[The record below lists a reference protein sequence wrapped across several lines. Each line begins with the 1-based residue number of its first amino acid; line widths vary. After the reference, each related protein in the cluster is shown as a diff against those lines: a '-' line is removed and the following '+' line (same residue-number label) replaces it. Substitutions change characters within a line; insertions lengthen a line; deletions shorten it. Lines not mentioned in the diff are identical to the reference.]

1 MRRKWFAVPLACI
14 LALNIGFQPIAAEG
28 SEHYQNFEDVVVEIG
43 EISDPEPIVMDS
55 GDQPVQFEFEESDI
69 TDDFP
74 MTRASGYDLAI
85 GNLEIDRAEPLPY
98 AEYTNFEMLIG
109 NIGTETINDV
119 HFLMYLD
126 DNLYSS
132 QGIGNFSPGYG
143 GTIKIPVKG
152 LAGTHKITFKISA
165 GSGITETNTNNN
177 EVSATLDWEDTIDL
191 AADFVQYSGPL
202 HIITYYDFRIPI
214 INYGNLPAEDVEVV
228 FEISGQDLASGTF
241 DIPASTK
248 RFLTLSISFNTY
260 GEFEATTILDPD
272 EKLDDPE
279 RSNNELSTDFEV
291 PVVEE
296 EFLGRYR
303 DATNLTVAIAPSAQE
318 LLYNN
323 GFTYNEIKSLMM
335 SWNDFDPDVQVTTV
349 ENISSESVGT
359 DYSLVVRAD
368 DNPLQEEF
376 AAVTAPIF
384 DEDGYIQNGY
394 RVMALTPAYFSN
406 QIEGIT
412 DAMKIRTIVHE
423 VGHFLGLS
431 HPTCDNVAIMQQSIN
446 LESGIASYAIE
457 MHDIRSL
464 QYLYR

>member
-1 MRRKWFAVPLACI
+1 MKKKWFAVPLACI
-14 LALNIGFQPIAAEG
+14 LALNIGFQPIAAE
-28 SEHYQNFEDVVVEIG
+28 EAKDYQNFEDVVVEIG

-55 GDQPVQFEFEESDI
+55 GDQPVRFEFEESDI

-132 QGIGNFSPGYG
+132 QGIGDFSPGYG

-228 FEISGQDLASGTF
+228 FEISGQELASGTF

-272 EKLDDPE
+272 KKLDDPE
-279 RSNNELSTDFEV
+279 RSNNEQSTGFEV
-291 PVVEE
+291 PVDEE
-296 EFLGRYR
+296 EFLGRYH
-303 DATNLTVAIAPSAQE
+303 DATNRTVAIGASVQDI
-318 LLYNN
+318 LYNKGLPYAEVKN
-323 GFTYNEIKSLMM
+323 AIMAWNSLDT
-335 SWNDFDPDVQVTTV
+335 NVRITAVDNV
-349 ENISSESVGT
+349 SSEDIG
-359 DYSLVVRAD
+359 DHSLLITRGSFD
-368 DNPLQEEF
+368 LGEDF
-376 AAVTAPIF
+376 AAVTDPVF
-384 DEDGYIQNGY
+384 DEDGYIVNGQRAMPISY
-394 RVMALTPAYFSN
+394 QYFSG
-406 QIEGIT
+406 QVEGT
-412 DAMKIRTIVHE
+412 TKAMKLRTLTHE
-423 VGHFLGLS
+423 IGHFLGLS
-431 HPTCDNVAIMQQSIN
+431 HPTCENVAIMQQSHK